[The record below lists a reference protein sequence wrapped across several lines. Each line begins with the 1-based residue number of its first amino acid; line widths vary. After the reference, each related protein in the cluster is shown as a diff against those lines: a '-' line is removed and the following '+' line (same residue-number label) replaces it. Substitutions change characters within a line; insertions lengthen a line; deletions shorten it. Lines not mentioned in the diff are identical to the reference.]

1 MNSVPMPLF
10 RPKAMPQVEAF
21 QWDGKPETLERLRRW
36 LGYAFVRVG
45 NDVLLVENRSGR
57 VNVSP
62 GDWIVR
68 DDDGFYPM
76 EPALFKAMYVEVKHP
91 PR

>member
-1 MNSVPMPLF
+1 LNSVPMPLF
-10 RPKAMPQVEAF
+10 RPAATPQVEAF
-21 QWDGKPETLERLRRW
+21 QWDGKPETLERLRPW

-45 NDVLLVENRSGR
+45 NDVLLIENRSGR
-57 VNVSP
+57 VNVNS

-68 DDDGFYPM
+68 EDDGFYPM
-76 EPALFKAMYVEVKHP
+76 EPALFRAMYVEVNRT

>member
-1 MNSVPMPLF
+1 MSMPLF
-10 RPKAMPQVEAF
+10 QPKATAQVEAF
-21 QWDGKPETLERLRRW
+21 QWDGKQETLERLRPW

-45 NDVLLVENRSGR
+45 DDVLLIENRSGR
-57 VNVSP
+57 VNANL

-76 EPALFKAMYVEVKHP
+76 EPVLFEAMYVGTDRAP
-91 PR
+91 G